1 MRALILMMV
10 CLVSSLGAL
19 TLQERRELVHY
30 GVEGLIKE
38 IDEAAL
44 VGMEVYSFEDG
55 AVLYDRNAKSRFVP
69 ASSLKLFTAG
79 AALECLGEEERFET
93 RVVFVGEMNKGVL
106 KGDCYL
112 VGSGDPSLTGI
123 DLVDLVEQMG
133 ELKKIEGDVVLD
145 VSCFEDGPMGPGWM
159 WDEGMDAWAAPMS
172 ALNIERN
179 CLEEEA
185 VAHPEHLTAAL
196 FKGILDRKG
205 VELTGTIRLGKL
217 EETGTVVARH
227 LSEPIK
233 ELVKVAVKDTDNLYA
248 NCLFK
253 RLGPSWEKGREKVEA
268 FLLEK
273 IGENSIVM
281 VDGSGLS
288 RYNAVA
294 PHEMI
299 EFLKKMRSNRAFMD
313 SLAIGG
319 VDGTLKYRMGMI
331 PKKVRGKTGS
341 MTGVSSLCGYLTTNT
356 GKELAIAIFVS
367 GYVKEGRE
375 IKKKLEDGICQLLVN
390 LQE

>member
-1 MRALILMMV
+1 MMV

-19 TLQERRELVHY
+19 TLQERGDLVHY

-55 AVLYDRNAKSRFVP
+55 AVLYDRNAKSRFVS
-69 ASSLKLFTAG
+69 ASSSKLFTVG

-93 RVVFVGEMNKGVL
+93 RVVFDGEVKKGVL
-106 KGDCYL
+106 KGNCFL
-112 VGSGDPSLTGI
+112 VGSGDPSLTGV
-123 DLVDLVEQMG
+123 DLVDLVEKMG
-133 ELKKIEGDVVLD
+133 ELQKIEGNVVLD
-145 VSCFEDGPMGPGWM
+145 MSCFEDGPMGPGWM
-159 WDEGMDAWAAPMS
+159 WDEGTDAWTAPMS
-172 ALNIERN
+172 ALNVEHN
-179 CLEEEA
+179 CLEDEA

-205 VELTGTIRLGKL
+205 IEVTGEVRLGKL
-217 EETGTVVARH
+217 EERGTLVARH
-227 LSEPIK
+227 LSEPLK
-233 ELVKVAVKDTDNLYA
+233 ELVKVAMKNSENLYA

-253 RLGPSWEKGREKVEA
+253 RLGPSWEKGREKIEKYL
-268 FLLEK
+268 FEK
-273 IGENSIVM
+273 IGENSVVV

-288 RYNAVA
+288 RYNIVA

-299 EFLKKMRSNRAFMD
+299 EFLKKMRCNRAFMD

-341 MTGVSSLCGYLTTNT
+341 MTGVSSLCGYLTANT
-356 GKELAIAIFVS
+356 GKEFAIAIFVS

>member
-1 MRALILMMV
+1 MV
-10 CLVSSLGAL
+10 CLTSFLGAL
-19 TLQERRELVHY
+19 TIEERRDLIHER
-30 GVEGLIKE
+30 VERLIKE

-44 VGMEVYSFEDG
+44 VGMEVYSFDEG
-55 AVLYDRNAKSRFVP
+55 AVLYSRNAKSRFVP

-79 AALECLGEEERFET
+79 AVLECLGEEERFET
-93 RVVFVGEMNKGVL
+93 RIVFDGEVKKGVL
-106 KGDCYL
+106 KGSCYL

-133 ELKKIEGDVVLD
+133 TIHKIEGDIILD
-145 VSCFEDGPMGPGWM
+145 ISCFEDGPQGPGWM

-172 ALNIERN
+172 GLNIEHN
-179 CLEEEA
+179 CFGEEA
-185 VAHPEHLTAAL
+185 VSQPEHLTGAL
-196 FKGILDRKG
+196 FRGILERKG
-205 VELTGTIRLGKL
+205 VEISGKVRIGKL
-217 EETGTVVARH
+217 ETEGHLIASH
-227 LSEPIK
+227 LSKPFK
-233 ELVKVAVKDTDNLYA
+233 ELVRLAVKDSDNLYA

-253 RLGPSWEKGREKVEA
+253 RLGPSWEKGKKKVEEYL
-268 FLLEK
+268 FKK
-273 IGENSIVM
+273 IGENSVIV

-294 PHEMI
+294 PHEMV
-299 EFLKKMRSNRAFMD
+299 EFLKKMRGHSAFME

-319 VDGTLKYRMGMI
+319 VDGTLKNRMGMI
-331 PKKVRGKTGS
+331 PRKMRGKTGS

-356 GKELAIAIFVS
+356 GREFAIAIFVN

-375 IKKKLEDGICQLLVN
+375 IKRKLEDGICQLLVN

>member
-19 TLQERRELVHY
+19 TLQERGDLVHY

-55 AVLYDRNAKSRFVP
+55 AVLYDRNAKSRFVS
-69 ASSLKLFTAG
+69 ASSSKLFTVG

-93 RVVFVGEMNKGVL
+93 RVVFDGEVKKGVL
-106 KGDCYL
+106 KGNCFL
-112 VGSGDPSLTGI
+112 VGSGDPSLTGV
-123 DLVDLVEQMG
+123 DLVDLVEKMG
-133 ELKKIEGDVVLD
+133 ELQKIEGNVVLD
-145 VSCFEDGPMGPGWM
+145 MSCFEDGPMGPGWM
-159 WDEGMDAWAAPMS
+159 WDEGTDAWTAPMS
-172 ALNIERN
+172 ALNVEHN
-179 CLEEEA
+179 CLEDEA

-205 VELTGTIRLGKL
+205 IEVTGEVRLGKL
-217 EETGTVVARH
+217 EERGTLVARH
-227 LSEPIK
+227 LSEPLK
-233 ELVKVAVKDTDNLYA
+233 ELVKVAMKNSENLYA

-253 RLGPSWEKGREKVEA
+253 RLGPSWEKGREKIEKYL
-268 FLLEK
+268 FEK
-273 IGENSIVM
+273 IGENSVVV

-288 RYNAVA
+288 RYNIVA

-299 EFLKKMRSNRAFMD
+299 EFLKKMRCNRAFMD

-341 MTGVSSLCGYLTTNT
+341 MTGVSSLCGYLTANT
-356 GKELAIAIFVS
+356 GKEFAIAIFVS

>member
-19 TLQERRELVHY
+19 TLEEKRNLIHY
-30 GVEGLIKE
+30 GVEGLIQSV
-38 IDEAAL
+38 DEAAL
-44 VGMEVYSFEDG
+44 VGMEVYSFDEG
-55 AVLYDRNAKSRFVP
+55 ATLYERNAKSRFVP

-79 AALECLGEEERFET
+79 AVLEYLGGNDCFET
-93 RVVFVGEMNKGVL
+93 RVAVDGEMKKGTL
-106 KGDCYL
+106 MGNCYL

-133 ELKKIEGDVVLD
+133 DLQKIEGDVVLD
-145 VSCFEDGPMGPGWM
+145 VTCFEDGPMGPGWM
-159 WDEGMDAWAAPMS
+159 WDEGSDAWAAPMS
-172 ALNIERN
+172 ALNIEHN
-179 CLEEEA
+179 CLEEQA
-185 VAHPEHLTAAL
+185 VSHPEELTAAL

-205 VELTGTIRLGKL
+205 IKVTGKVKLGKVI
-217 EETGTVVARH
+217 EGATVVARH
-227 LSEPIK
+227 LSQPMK
-233 ELVKVAVKDTDNLYA
+233 ELIKVAVKDTDNLYA

-253 RLGPSWEKGREKVEA
+253 KLGPSWEKGKERMEE
-268 FLLEK
+268 FLLQT
-273 IGENSIVM
+273 IGKNSIVM

-294 PHEMI
+294 PHEMV
-299 EFLKKMRSNRAFMD
+299 EFLKKMKSNSLFID

-341 MTGVSSLCGYLTTNT
+341 MTGVSSFCGYVTTNT
-356 GKELAIAIFVS
+356 GKEFALAIFVS

-390 LQE
+390 LQD